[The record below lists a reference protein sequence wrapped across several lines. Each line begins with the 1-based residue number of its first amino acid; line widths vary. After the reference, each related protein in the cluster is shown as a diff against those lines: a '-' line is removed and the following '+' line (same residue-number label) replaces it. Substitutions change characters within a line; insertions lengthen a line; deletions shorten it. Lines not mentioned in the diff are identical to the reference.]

1 VPDLRNLGRLWPV
14 LRNWQQIQEKVKLV
28 VNRYDRSNGL
38 SLGNLQQVL
47 KQKAYFTLP
56 SDYQN
61 VNEAI
66 NRGIPLVDVA
76 PKCKLWL
83 GLEELANQLVGQLQP
98 GEGAAEVKPRRRFWV
113 F

>member
-1 VPDLRNLGRLWPV
+1 
-14 LRNWQQIQEKVKLV
+14 
-28 VNRYDRSNGL
+28 
-38 SLGNLQQVL
+38 
-47 KQKAYFTLP
+47 
-56 SDYQN
+56 
-61 VNEAI
+61 
-66 NRGIPLVDVA
+66 VDVA